1 MNKIKQAF
9 EHGKALI
16 PFITCGDPSLE
27 LTEQLVYAMEEAGA
41 DMMELGIPFS
51 DPTAQGPAVQAADA
65 RAIKNGVTTDRVFE
79 TVEKIRCNSQ
89 IPLVLVTYANVV
101 FSYGAQRFVQKAAQI
116 GVDGLIVPDIPYEEQ
131 EEFAPVCQKHGLAL
145 ISMAAPASRERVQMI
160 AKQAQGFLCCVSA
173 LGAAGDEAGA
183 VEGIAQLKKLAGEVS
198 DIPCAAGFE
207 IASPAQAAAVAA
219 VSDGVF
225 VDSAAVQLCGQYGEQ
240 CVPHVAGLVR
250 SLKDAVRAGQ

>member
-27 LTEQLVYAMEEAGA
+27 LTGQLVTAMEEAGA
-41 DMMELGIPFS
+41 DIIELGIPFS

-65 RAIKNGVTTDRVFE
+65 RALKNGVTTDQVFE
-79 TVEKIRCNSQ
+79 TVEKIRRNSQ

-131 EEFAPVCQKHGLAL
+131 EEFAPVCREHGLAL
-145 ISMAAPASRERVQMI
+145 ISMAAPASRERIQMI
-160 AKQAQGFLCCVSA
+160 AEQAQGFLCCVSA
-173 LGAAGDEAGA
+173 MGAAGDEAGA
-183 VEGIAQLKKLAGEVS
+183 IEGIAQLGKLAGEVS

-207 IASPAQAAAVAA
+207 IETPAQAAAVAA

-225 VDSAAVQLCGQYGEQ
+225 VDSAVVKLCGQYGEQ

-250 SLKDAVRAGQ
+250 SMKDAVRAGQ